1 MKFGLGPF
9 PAVSAQDDA
18 DGYRTLL
25 EHAALAEEEGFDSV
39 WVDEGNQFG
48 GGSPFVLAAAIA
60 TRTRA
65 ARIAVRP
72 VVGLTHPFY
81 TAEDGAALD
90 NIANGRLIFAP
101 RELPPPGPLTA
112 YGVAPD
118 EARERFWEALEVVGR
133 AWAPDAFAHTGRF
146 WTIPAGLPEH
156 THAVEFTKVSVTPK
170 PAQPTVPTWVGAADD
185 AGALR
190 AAAHGLTVLGEA
202 SDHIDALAQRFA
214 AHRAALGEA
223 AARFATLR
231 PAIRDMVIAETSDEA
246 WRIATPALERTLP
259 TGVGTGA
266 GSVRERAAGRAV
278 VGDVDTVIAEL
289 ESYGAIGVNYVVC
302 RLALPGLAAADVHRS
317 LLLLGRGVAPHFR
330 MFNLAPAVRART
342 LEEVGNPM
350 IGYLSVQDPS

>member
-9 PAVSAQDDA
+9 PAVSAEDDA

-39 WVDEGNQFG
+39 WVDEGDQFG

-81 TAEDGAALD
+81 VAEDGAALD

-101 RELPPPGPLTA
+101 RELPPPAPLAA

-118 EARERFWEALEVVGR
+118 EARERFWEAIEVIGR
-133 AWAPDAFAHTGRF
+133 AWAPDAFAHAGRF
-146 WTIPAGLPEH
+146 WTIPAGMPEH

-170 PAQPTVPTWVGAADD
+170 PAQPAVPTWVGAADD

-190 AAAHGLTVLGEA
+190 AASHGLTVLGEA
-202 SDHIDALAQRFA
+202 TDRRDALARRFA
-214 AHRAALGEA
+214 AHRDALGEA

-231 PAIRDMVIAETSDEA
+231 PAIRDMVIAETNDEA
-246 WRIATPALERTLP
+246 WRIASPALEQTLP
-259 TGVGTGA
+259 AGN

-289 ESYGAIGVNYVVC
+289 ESYGAIGVNYSVC
-302 RLALPGLAAADVHRS
+302 RLALPGLAAADVRRS
-317 LLLLGRGVAPHFR
+317 LLLLGSGVAPHFR